1 MKYLKTFAFVG
12 PVQKTH
18 TAIHI
23 GYGKGF
29 RNFKGYM
36 DDVSIF
42 YMYSINQ
49 ISSLPYQEQI
59 LDVYMY
65 SLRKYFKKIKIYE
78 ILKNICEK
86 VINYQVRHVYKCMF
100 K

>member
-12 PVQKTH
+12 PVQKTQ

-42 YMYSINQ
+42 
-49 ISSLPYQEQI
+49 
-59 LDVYMY
+59 V
-65 SLRKYFKKIKIYE
+65 
-78 ILKNICEK
+78 
-86 VINYQVRHVYKCMF
+86 HVEY
-100 K
+100 